1 MREGK
6 TKSRT
11 FRRKDV
17 KTINGTKVRHDRR
30 KPKVG
35 ACSVTGETL
44 KGVPRALPGKIK
56 NMSKSSKRPSR
67 PFGGV
72 LSSRAARDEIEKRAR
87 ANNQ

>member
-17 KTINGTKVRHDRR
+17 KTINGTKVRYDRR
-30 KPKVG
+30 KPKLG
-35 ACSVTGETL
+35 TCSVTGETL

-56 NMSKSSKRPSR
+56 NLSKSQKRPSR

-72 LSSRAARDEIEKRAR
+72 LSSKASREEIKKRAR
-87 ANNQ
+87 AQNQ